1 MSSRQWDR
9 ALETALQWLAQ
20 DPNNVRAH
28 IVAGQSLVNLKRYSE
43 AEPHLGRALQGN
55 PNNHV
60 VHRFMSI
67 LQFHTNRFK
76 KAEESI
82 HKALSLNPR
91 DPYHWYH
98 LGWMLYKQ
106 GDSTSARK
114 YIEKARELSPRDAII
129 LNLLALCTPKKKANA
144 GEILR
149 QYHEALEID
158 PQNSQIH
165 NNIGHYYLSVEKDY
179 PAAEGYFRRALF
191 FDPTSKV
198 ARSNLFIVLKR
209 RDTVYRVLCA
219 PRDFV
224 FKTYNLLRAGRR
236 RSILLYILI
245 LPLWILVFRYVLVVL
260 ALWFLLVWP
269 MVKSYEYLTLGD
281 LRTQAGDIGAKRGGI
296 FGYRRW
302 PLRIRLALFALL
314 LLIFWGGITLFIVK
328 SPQLRLDENLQ
339 AIFGFLIMAGL
350 ILVAGFWGRGKWK
363 RRYHMFR
370 SRKKVADIDRMLE
383 RKPNRPSTDKT

>member
-1 MSSRQWDR
+1 MQSMNKPEPDTPNYQILTSRFMSSRQWDR

-224 FKTYNLLRAGRR
+224 FKTYNLLRAGDRPQKYPPLYSHTAALDTCVPLCAGR
-236 RSILLYILI
+236 FGLMVSVGLAHGQIL
-245 LPLWILVFRYVLVVL
+245 
-260 ALWFLLVWP
+260 
-269 MVKSYEYLTLGD
+269 
-281 LRTQAGDIGAKRGGI
+281 
-296 FGYRRW
+296 
-302 PLRIRLALFALL
+302 
-314 LLIFWGGITLFIVK
+314 
-328 SPQLRLDENLQ
+328 
-339 AIFGFLIMAGL
+339 
-350 ILVAGFWGRGKWK
+350 
-363 RRYHMFR
+363 
-370 SRKKVADIDRMLE
+370 
-383 RKPNRPSTDKT
+383 